1 MKQCRTVKRKPR
13 LLRIPDAVAY
23 LDNVIKERTM
33 RQWIFHGK
41 IPSVRIGAA
50 VCVPVE
56 ALDALIAEGRH
67 PRKSEVAQ

>member
-1 MKQCRTVKRKPR
+1 MKQCRTIKRKPR

-41 IPSVRIGAA
+41 IESIRVGGA
-50 VCVPVE
+50 VCIPVE
-56 ALDALIAEGRH
+56 ALDALIERG
-67 PRKSEVAQ
+67 KEVA